1 LTNFYFSSLTL
12 ADPGRPAA
20 SIECRASGS
29 PAPDVF
35 WELDGTR
42 MTEALPYKNTLRLR
56 KEGIY
61 KCIAESRA
69 GSSIQSLL
77 VFDAQMNSE
86 RVPPIVRK
94 TVAYVE
100 DGFTG
105 MVHQILNKKNI
116 HFFFEN
122 FEIC

>member
-1 LTNFYFSSLTL
+1 MIDIDNIYFSSLKL

-69 GSSIQSLL
+69 GSEIQSLL
-77 VFDAQMNSE
+77 VFDDQMNSE

-105 MVHQILNKKNI
+105 MVHQNVKNKVFV
-116 HFFFEN
+116 FF
-122 FEIC
+122 

>member
-1 LTNFYFSSLTL
+1 MIENDNFLLFSLKL
-12 ADPGRPAA
+12 GDPGRPAA

-29 PAPDVF
+29 PAPDVY
-35 WELDGTR
+35 WTLDGIRITDS
-42 MTEALPYKNTLRLR
+42 LPYKNILRLR

-69 GSSIQSLL
+69 GSSFQSLL
-77 VFDAQMNSE
+77 VFDAQMNSN
-86 RVPPIVRK
+86 RVPPIVKK

-105 MVHQILNKKNI
+105 MVHR
-116 HFFFEN
+116 
-122 FEIC
+122 